1 MKTSPRLP
9 QFAKPIEL
17 MTAGDLMRE
26 IDAILAQ
33 RGSTRKELLGLR
45 VSEKRL
51 MALIAKY
58 DRMLLAA
65 TDAAHQPVGQSQ

>member
-1 MKTSPRLP
+1 MIHAPL

-26 IDAILAQ
+26 VDAILAQ
-33 RGSTRKELLGLR
+33 RESTRKELLGLR

-51 MALIAKY
+51 MVLIAKY

-65 TDAAHQPVGQSQ
+65 TDAVHQPVGQSQ